1 LLRDVVGAAEIVH
14 GPGRNGDF
22 AGAPVSGARAEAE
35 LGWTATTPFAEG
47 VRRYVDWHR
56 SAAPVPVPVK
66 PRVLLP
72 IARRAALALAGALL
86 TALVIIGVGTLAPI
100 DSDMD
105 AYDTFL
111 GALLLMLPLVL
122 AGGFE
127 WEEHGGR
134 EMRTVL
140 AAMAAGS
147 LALALLPW
155 PPELRHLRHGHE
167 TLLVLFALSTGF
179 AARLT
184 TLKRAL
190 PAWLSE

>member
-1 LLRDVVGAAEIVH
+1 
-14 GPGRNGDF
+14 
-22 AGAPVSGARAEAE
+22 
-35 LGWTATTPFAEG
+35 
-47 VRRYVDWHR
+47 
-56 SAAPVPVPVK
+56 
-66 PRVLLP
+66 
-72 IARRAALALAGALL
+72 
-86 TALVIIGVGTLAPI
+86 
-100 DSDMD
+100 
-105 AYDTFL
+105 
-111 GALLLMLPLVL
+111 MLPLVL